1 MDGAVWG
8 RAGDAFWSAVAVFN
22 GFVLAYFF
30 ILNGLYLLHFI
41 LGFLNLRRE
50 ARRLKALPVEDLVD
64 PRGALPCTVIIP
76 VHNEETHCDEVLRA
90 LLALRYPDFK
100 ILVVND
106 GSKDATFSKLSK
118 IFSLVPAARMA
129 TAEIPTSRILG
140 VYRSRVHANLWVI
153 DKENGGKS
161 DALNAGINHCDTP
174 LFCAIDGDTLLER
187 DALTRLVRPFLEDA
201 DTIAVGGNVRIVN
214 GCVVESGIVREVRMP
229 RKWIEKL
236 QVMEYLRAFLG
247 GRVGWQA
254 LDCTLLI
261 SGAFGLFQRAAV
273 VAAGGYSRNT
283 LGEDMELI
291 LRLHRLHRTAGH
303 RYRIV
308 YVSDPVAWTEC
319 PADLRTL
326 GRQRDRWQRGLMVT
340 LAHHTRMMF
349 NPRFGRAGLLGYPY
363 FFFLEMLGPA
373 IEFGGYITFA
383 AAVAFGQV
391 DMLFIAAYL
400 MAAIVFGIVLSVGAV
415 ALHEMASHRY
425 PRMGDIFQL
434 YGLAVLENLGYRQL
448 SLYWRLHGIFSWMR
462 GDQSW
467 GRMTRNMFVPGRA

>member
-1 MDGAVWG
+1 MEGTAWG
-8 RAGDAFWSAVAVFN
+8 RAGDAFWAAVAVFN

-30 ILNGLYLLHFI
+30 VLNGLYLLHFV
-41 LGFLNLRRE
+41 LGFWNLRRE
-50 ARRLKALPVEDLVD
+50 ARRLKVLAAEDPD
-64 PRGALPCTVIIP
+64 ARGVLPCTVIIP
-76 VHNEETHCDEVLRA
+76 VHNEETHCDEVVRA

-106 GSKDATFSKLSK
+106 GSRDATLSKLSK
-118 IFSLVPAARMA
+118 VFSLVPAARMA

-140 VYRSRVHANLWVI
+140 IYRSRVHANLWVI

-174 LFCAIDGDTLLER
+174 LFCAIDGDTLVER

-201 DTIAVGGNVRIVN
+201 STIAVGGNIRIAN

-229 RKWIEKL
+229 HKWIEKL

-247 GRVGWQA
+247 GRVGWQV

-261 SGAFGLFQRAAV
+261 SGALGLFQRSAV
-273 VAAGGYSRNT
+273 VAVGGYAR
-283 LGEDMELI
+283 LIGEDMELT
-291 LRLHRLHRTAGH
+291 LRLHRFHRTEG
-303 RYRIV
+303 RPYRIV
-308 YVSDPVAWTEC
+308 YVTDPVAWTEC

-326 GRQRDRWQRGLMVT
+326 GRQRDRWQRGLMAS
-340 LAHHTRMMF
+340 LARHTALVF
-349 NPRFGRAGLLGYPY
+349 NPRFGRTGLLGVPY

-373 IEFGGYITFA
+373 IEFGGYVTFA

-400 MAAIVFGIVLSVGAV
+400 MAAVVFGIGLSVGAV

-467 GRMTRNMFVPGRA
+467 GRMTRNMFVPGKA